1 MAKRLN
7 PGVAVAGITI
17 AALVGVGF
25 LAAQAANSAPDNRG
39 IARTS
44 SPPPTAASG
53 APAPPVYVPPPVPA
67 NSGSGKRVVYSLKDS
82 HVWLVND
89 AEQML
94 REYPVAAAPIKPQP
108 GTFQVTQKKEEA
120 QTGSDGLRITYSVR
134 FGAVQGLPLGFAAT
148 DTPLDQIDTGAK
160 PGPTPSGTG
169 RPRTSAPAS
178 KQSAGIR
185 SKTEDG
191 AALWAFAPVGT
202 PVIVVP

>member
-25 LAAQAANSAPDNRG
+25 LAAQAANSAPDSRG

-44 SPPPTAASG
+44 TPTPSPVSG
-53 APAPPVYVPPPVPA
+53 SPAPPVYVAPPVPA
-67 NSGSGKRVVYSLKDS
+67 NSGTGKRVVYSLKDS
-82 HVWLVND
+82 HVWLVD
-89 AEQML
+89 EAERTL
-94 REYPVAAAPIKPQP
+94 REYRVANAPVKPQR
-108 GTFQVTQKKEEA
+108 GSYQVTLKKEEA
-120 QTGSDGLRITYSVR
+120 QTGSDNLRISYSVR
-134 FGAVQGLPLGFAAT
+134 FGAVQGIPLGFAAT
-148 DTPLDQIDTGAK
+148 DTPLDQIDTGQK
-160 PGPTPSGTG
+160 PGPSPSGTA
-169 RPRTSAPAS
+169 RPRTSAPPG

-185 SKTEDG
+185 STTEDG

>member
-44 SPPPTAASG
+44 TPTPSAVSG
-53 APAPPVYVPPPVPA
+53 APVPPVYVPPPVPTG
-67 NSGSGKRVVYSLKDS
+67 SGTGKRVVYSVKAG
-82 HVWLVND
+82 HVWLVD
-89 AEQML
+89 EAERTL
-94 REYPVAAAPIKPQP
+94 REYRVANAPVKPQP
-108 GTFQVTQKKEEA
+108 GTYQVTQKKEEA
-120 QTGSDGLRITYSVR
+120 QPGSDGLRITHSVR
-134 FGAVQGLPLGFAAT
+134 FGAVQGVPLGFAAT
-148 DTPLDQIDTGAK
+148 DTPLDQIDAGNK
-160 PGPTPSGTG
+160 PAPSTSGTP
-169 RPRTSAPAS
+169 RPRTSTPAG
-178 KQSAGIR
+178 KQSAGVR
-185 SKTEDG
+185 SGTEDG

>member
-25 LAAQAANSAPDNRG
+25 LAVQAANSAPENRG

-44 SPPPTAASG
+44 TPTPSGASG
-53 APAPPVYVPPPVPA
+53 APVAPVYVPPAVPA
-67 NSGSGKRVVYSLKDS
+67 NSGTGKRVVYSLKDS
-82 HVWLVND
+82 HVWLVD
-89 AEQML
+89 EAERML

-108 GTFQVTQKKEEA
+108 GTFQVTLKKEEA

-134 FGAVQGLPLGFAAT
+134 FGAVQGVPLGFAAT
-148 DTPLDQIDTGAK
+148 DTPLEQIDGGAK
-160 PGPTPSGTG
+160 PGPSPTGTA
-169 RPRTSAPAS
+169 RPRTSAPPA

-185 SKTEDG
+185 SKPDDG
-191 AALWAFAPVGT
+191 VALWNFAPVGT

>member
-25 LAAQAANSAPDNRG
+25 LAAQAANSAPENRG

-44 SPPPTAASG
+44 TPTPSAVSG

-67 NSGSGKRVVYSLKDS
+67 NSGTGKRVVYSLKDS
-82 HVWLVND
+82 HVWLVD
-89 AEQML
+89 EAERVL
-94 REYPVAAAPIKPQP
+94 REYRVVNAPVKPQP
-108 GTFQVTQKKEEA
+108 GSYQVTLKKEEA
-120 QTGSDGLRITYSVR
+120 QPGSDGLRITHSVR
-134 FGAVQGLPLGFAAT
+134 FGAVQGIPLGFAAT
-148 DTPLDQIDTGAK
+148 DTPLDKIDTGNK
-160 PGPTPSGTG
+160 STPSPSGTA
-169 RPRTSAPAS
+169 RPRTSAPPA
-178 KQSAGIR
+178 KQSAGVR
-185 SKTEDG
+185 SNTEDG

>member
-39 IARTS
+39 IARTGT
-44 SPPPTAASG
+44 PTPTGPSG
-53 APAPPVYVPPPVPA
+53 VPAPPPAAPPAVPA
-67 NSGSGKRVVYSLKDS
+67 GSGTGKRVVYSLKDNR
-82 HVWLVND
+82 VWLVD
-89 AEQML
+89 EAERSL
-94 REYPVAAAPIKPQP
+94 RDYVIAPAPVKPQP
-108 GTFQVTQKKEEA
+108 GTFAVTLKKEEA
-120 QTGSDGLRITYSVR
+120 QTGSDGVRITYSVR
-134 FGAVQGLPLGFAAT
+134 FGFVQGIPLGFAAT
-148 DTPLDQIDTGAK
+148 ETPLDQINPVK
-160 PGPTPSGTG
+160 PTPSGTA
-169 RPRTSAPAS
+169 RPRTSAPPA

-185 SKTEDG
+185 STPADG